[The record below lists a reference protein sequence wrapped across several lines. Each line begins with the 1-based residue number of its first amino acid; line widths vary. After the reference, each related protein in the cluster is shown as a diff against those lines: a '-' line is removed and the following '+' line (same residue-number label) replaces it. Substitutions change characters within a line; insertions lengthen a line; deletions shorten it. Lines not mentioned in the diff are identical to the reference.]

1 MAFLLRW
8 YTIGVVTDSNV
19 SLTDQTSGIMGLGFP
34 RLSSI
39 SDSGPNCSSKFSTQ
53 LSLLIGTLKFRLF
66 LLR

>member
-1 MAFLLRW
+1 MALLWW
-8 YTIGVVTDSNV
+8 YTVGVVTDSNV

-39 SDSGPNCSSKFSTQ
+39 SDSGSNCSSKLLTQ
-53 LSLLIGTLKFRLF
+53 LSLLIGILQFRPF